1 MNWSRQMTASLGLR
15 FSSAWRLLALVCAAS
30 CLYRVF
36 GESPIPAQ
44 TRDLT
49 LSQFLRL
56 VLEQNESLQ
65 VRALEVKIADKRF
78 RAERG
83 VFEPEL
89 VLNYDRQENRRQNTA
104 QERRAAGDV
113 LFEEKN
119 NDYGSTLEALVPT
132 GAKISLGYTLHDL
145 RNNLQDPTL
154 GTIFTNRSGREF
166 VTFAGVT
173 LTQPLLKNAWF
184 SSTLANIRLAA
195 LGGDVAYQEY
205 RRQMMLVITTAEAA
219 YWNLYLAQEQVRFLQ
234 DSARLAEGL
243 LQDSQAR
250 LQNGKGSELETLEAR
265 AALALRRSKLEEA
278 RQKLYDT
285 AAQMSALISETSSDV
300 APLLHATDAP
310 AQPGPVP
317 EFAQSGRTALQLNPD
332 YLGQIKKLQQ
342 ENIRVAYARNQRL
355 PQLDLK
361 ASFGL
366 NGLGPDPGSSWDEME
381 HGGYPSFTAGVE
393 LHVPLGLGIRGRNEL
408 DAARLRKQQA
418 LLALHDTE
426 SQVLSSI
433 TASLRKL
440 GSLRGS
446 IQDYEQIVAFNQT
459 LLETQLKRQEVG
471 KTDVQHVLDADAALF
486 DARNSVLE
494 AKVKT
499 ERARLELE
507 LSEGAVLRSRNLD
520 FSQRDVQ
527 ERTLRLLQQA
537 GMPAARF
544 KDLLKD
550 AAEASPEPAKPGGEP
565 TAATPP
571 PPPTNPPPTGPFP
584 SKTN

>member
-1 MNWSRQMTASLGLR
+1 M
-15 FSSAWRLLALVCAAS
+15 
-30 CLYRVF
+30 
-36 GESPIPAQ
+36 
-44 TRDLT
+44 
-49 LSQFLRL
+49 
-56 VLEQNESLQ
+56 
-65 VRALEVKIADKRF
+65 KIADKRF

-89 VLNYDRQENRRQNTA
+89 VLNYDRAENQRQNTA
-104 QERRAAGDV
+104 QERRATGEV

-119 NDYGSTLEALVPT
+119 NGYGSALEALVPT

-145 RNNLQDPTL
+145 RNNLQNPTP
-154 GTIFTNRSGREF
+154 GTIFTNWTGREF

-173 LTQPLLKNAWF
+173 VTQPLLKNAWF
-184 SSTLANIRLAA
+184 SSTLANMRLAA

-205 RRQMMLVITTAEAA
+205 RHQMMLVITTAEAA
-219 YWNLYLAQEQVRFLQ
+219 YWNLHLAQEQVRFLE

-250 LQNGKGSELETLEAR
+250 LQSGKGSELEALEAR
-265 AALALRRSKLEEA
+265 AALALRRSKLAEA
-278 RQKLYDT
+278 KQKLYDT
-285 AAQMSALISETSSDV
+285 AAQMSALICDPSSDM

-310 AQPGPVP
+310 AAPGPVP
-317 EFAQSGRTALQLNPD
+317 EFAQSGGTALQLNPD
-332 YLGQIKKLQQ
+332 YLGQIKKLGQ
-342 ENIRVAYARNQRL
+342 ESIRLAYAKNQRL
-355 PQLDLK
+355 PQFDLK
-361 ASFGL
+361 ASYGL
-366 NGLGPDPGSSWDEME
+366 NGLGPDPGSSWDQLE
-381 HGGYPSFTAGVE
+381 HGGYASFTAGVE

-408 DAARLRKQQA
+408 DAAKLRKQQA
-418 LLALHDTE
+418 LLTLHDIE

-440 GSLRGS
+440 RSLRDS

-471 KTDVQHVLDADAALF
+471 KTDVEHVLDADAALF

-507 LSEGAVLRSRNLD
+507 LSEGSVLRSRNLD
-520 FSQRDVQ
+520 FSQREVK
-527 ERTLRLLQQA
+527 ERTFRLLQHA
-537 GMPAARF
+537 GMPAAQF
-544 KDLLKD
+544 SNLLKD
-550 AAEASPEPAKPGGEP
+550 AVNASPEPAQPGGGP

-571 PPPTNPPPTGPFP
+571 PPSNPPPTGPFP
-584 SKTN
+584 SKTD